1 MSRQGNDKDGM
12 RPIGDIIK
20 MSNLPKRIKRE
31 SRLMLAAG
39 EIHDLTTLER
49 DDVSYWPRGLVQCT
63 LPYSNPGNVRAYVR
77 RSGNYFLMIEPG
89 TKIDR
94 KTGALG
100 TNGFPYGSYPRLV
113 CSYIAL
119 EVRLKRSRRVF
130 LGDSLSSFMAEL
142 GLVPTGGRWGTI
154 TNLRKQIVALVNAKI
169 AFGYAGDE
177 NFDAGGHQLFAD
189 EWALWWDENKGSIEQ
204 GSLFPN
210 YIDISEKLAE
220 DLAKSFPVDMAILK
234 ALKQSSLALDLYAWA
249 TSKVYGLKSAT
260 AIPWTSMHAQ
270 FGSAYTGPHGVRDF
284 RAKAVKHL
292 RTIKALYPDFRYELT
307 RGRILILPSN
317 PSVLPMPP
325 RD

>member
-100 TNGFPYGSYPRLV
+100 THGFPLRFIPAPGVLLHRPR
-113 CSYIAL
+113 SATQTQPAGFSW
-119 EVRLKRSRRVF
+119 RQP
-130 LGDSLSSFMAEL
+130 L
-142 GLVPTGGRWGTI
+142 GLHGRVRACADRG
-154 TNLRKQIVALVNAKI
+154 AL
-169 AFGYAGDE
+169 
-177 NFDAGGHQLFAD
+177 GH
-189 EWALWWDENKGSIEQ
+189 
-204 GSLFPN
+204 
-210 YIDISEKLAE
+210 
-220 DLAKSFPVDMAILK
+220 
-234 ALKQSSLALDLYAWA
+234 
-249 TSKVYGLKSAT
+249 
-260 AIPWTSMHAQ
+260 H
-270 FGSAYTGPHGVRDF
+270 H
-284 RAKAVKHL
+284 
-292 RTIKALYPDFRYELT
+292 
-307 RGRILILPSN
+307 
-317 PSVLPMPP
+317 
-325 RD
+325 

>member
-100 TNGFPYGSYPRLV
+100 THGFPYGSYPRLV

-119 EVRLKRSRRVF
+119 
-130 LGDSLSSFMAEL
+130 
-142 GLVPTGGRWGTI
+142 PI
-154 TNLRKQIVALVNAKI
+154 Q
-169 AFGYAGDE
+169 
-177 NFDAGGHQLFAD
+177 
-189 EWALWWDENKGSIEQ
+189 
-204 GSLFPN
+204 
-210 YIDISEKLAE
+210 
-220 DLAKSFPVDMAILK
+220 PVD
-234 ALKQSSLALDLYAWA
+234 A
-249 TSKVYGLKSAT
+249 TVSASVT
-260 AIPWTSMHAQ
+260 A
-270 FGSAYTGPHGVRDF
+270 GVR
-284 RAKAVKHL
+284 
-292 RTIKALYPDFRYELT
+292 
-307 RGRILILPSN
+307 
-317 PSVLPMPP
+317 
-325 RD
+325 

>member
-1 MSRQGNDKDGM
+1 MSGQGNDRDGM
-12 RPIGDIIK
+12 RPMADIIG
-20 MSNLPKRIKRE
+20 MPDLPRRIKRE

-39 EIHDLTTLER
+39 DIHDLTTLER

-63 LPYSNPGNVRAYVR
+63 LPHSNPGNVRAYVR

-94 KTGALG
+94 KTGELG
-100 TNGFPYGSYPRLV
+100 THGFPYGSYPRLV
-113 CSYIAL
+113 CSYIAR
-119 EVRLKRSRRVF
+119 EVRLKRRRRVF
-130 LGDSLSSFMAEL
+130 LGNSLSAFMAEL

-154 TNLRKQIVALVNAKI
+154 TNLRKQIVALVNAKL
-169 AFGYAGDE
+169 AFGYAGNE
-177 NFDAGGHQLFAD
+177 NVDAGGHQLFAD

-210 YIDISEKLAE
+210 YIDIGEKLAE
-220 DLAKSFPVDMAILK
+220 DMAESFPVDMAILK
-234 ALKQSSLALDLYAWA
+234 ALKQSSLALDIYAWA
-249 TSKVYGLKSAT
+249 TSRVYGMKSAT

-270 FGSAYTGPHGVRDF
+270 FGSGYAGPHGVRDF
-284 RAKAVKHL
+284 RAKAVKYL
-292 RTIKALYPDFRYELT
+292 SIIRALYPDFRYELP

-317 PSVLPMPP
+317 PSVLPRPP